1 MPQRIV
7 TSLKHI
13 KIVFQWSEHEAPFP
27 SPSRIH
33 KAKKGDAKDQKRTGK
48 NSESLFSLFKIPK
61 HKQFGEEEVDISGLI
76 KMTWVRNALKK
87 KEIKS
92 QWAANNFDGA
102 YKTREFQ
109 NILLHNIWQKRII
122 RERLRL
128 TASSDIKEIRDVSK
142 WYIRPVN

>member
-1 MPQRIV
+1 MFSKGRNMKLPSLRQVEYIRPGRGKLRIRKGLEKTV
-7 TSLKHI
+7 NH
-13 KIVFQWSEHEAPFP
+13 F
-27 SPSRIH
+27 SPS
-33 KAKKGDAKDQKRTGK
+33 
-48 NSESLFSLFKIPK
+48 SKIPK

-87 KEIKS
+87 KKRKS

-128 TASSDIKEIRDVSK
+128 TASSDIKDIIDVSK
-142 WYIRPVN
+142 WYIGPVN